1 MADNLS
7 LSLTLSLK
15 NGKLISGLQ
24 QSQSSIGR
32 FASGVRTELNSLK
45 NHFNSLAGRIAQIGI
60 SISAVKQIMDSAKLD
75 QSIARIGDT
84 ASASK
89 AQIVALR
96 EELFNM
102 AKKTGNSVED
112 LKSGFDS
119 LIASGQ
125 SWDEAFASIKAI
137 NVAMA
142 TTGASGKTLADALTV
157 ASTAFD
163 FDLSKPGEA
172 LKFLDEMVIAG
183 KEGRAELESLADI
196 MSRIGVNSASAGM
209 NRQQSLAFVE
219 TLSLIERQPDRLATL
234 ADSTLR
240 LFNNQNYSKTAE
252 ESTGVKFFNKD
263 GSRREVMT
271 VITEMKYKYDN
282 LKTDKDRNQF
292 VFDAFGKADLDTQ
305 KGIKTLFTG
314 DSIQK
319 YEDILKQISTAEGS
333 LSNGLSNAID
343 NAVSQ
348 TGRLKAAMREAADSF
363 AKPVNDAITNAI
375 KYLMDPKAD
384 GGLELSGKEM
394 IGGAAA
400 ATVAAY
406 LASVFGGKAVKGVTN
421 KFTGI
426 GEGVAVGKTLES
438 AAGIMPVFVVNMP
451 AGGVALGLDPG
462 MPANSKL
469 PKVKKA
475 IAAGGEMLAA
485 PLGIG
490 IGSMLYTSPLTIG
503 AGNLIKNEDGR
514 SSAEIVAKAISLA
527 LSPVINKLNQPFS
540 VSVNLD
546 GKQISNAVSKEQGY
560 QSSRR

>member
-1 MADNLS
+1 MSDNLS

-15 NGKLISGLQ
+15 NSKLISGLQ
-24 QSQSSIGR
+24 QSQGSIGR

-45 NHFNSLAGRIAQIGI
+45 NHFNSLAGRITQIGI
-60 SISAVKQIMDSAKLD
+60 SISAVQQIMNAAKLD

-84 ASASK
+84 ARASK
-89 AQIVALR
+89 AQVAALR
-96 EELFNM
+96 EELFSM
-102 AKKTGNSVED
+102 AKKTGNGVED
-112 LKSGFDS
+112 LKLGFDS

-137 NVAMA
+137 NIAMA

-157 ASTAFD
+157 ASTAFN

-183 KEGRAELESLADI
+183 KEGRAELEALADI

-240 LFNNQNYSKTAE
+240 LFNNQNYSKAAE

-282 LKTDKDRNQF
+282 LKTDKDKNQF
-292 VFDAFGKADLDTQ
+292 IFDAFGKADLDTQ

-319 YEDILKQISTAEGS
+319 YEDILKQISMAEGT

-363 AKPVNDAITNAI
+363 AKPINDSIANAI
-375 KYLMDPKAD
+375 KYLMDPKSK

-400 ATVAAY
+400 ATVATY
-406 LASVFGGKAVKGVTN
+406 LAAVFGGKAIKGIAN

-426 GEGVAVGKTLES
+426 GEGVAVGKALES
-438 AAGIMPVFVVNMP
+438 AAGVLPVYVVNMP
-451 AGGVALGLDPG
+451 GEGIALGLDPG
-462 MPANSKL
+462 MPGNSKL

-475 IAAGGEMLAA
+475 AAAGSEMLAPA
-485 PLGIG
+485 LGIG
-490 IGSMLYTSPLTIG
+490 IGSMLYTLPVSIG
-503 AGNLIKNEDGR
+503 AGNLVDAGGGQ
-514 SSAEIVAKAISLA
+514 SSAEVIAKAISIA
-527 LSPVINKLNQPFS
+527 LSPITKWVSQPLS
-540 VSVNLD
+540 VSVNVD
-546 GKQISNAVSKEQGY
+546 GEQISSIVNKKNSKEFK
-560 QSSRR
+560 RH

>member
-1 MADNLS
+1 MSDNLS

-24 QSQSSIGR
+24 QSQGSISR
-32 FASGVRTELNSLK
+32 FASSVKTELNSLK
-45 NHFNSLAGRIAQIGI
+45 NHFNSLAGRIAQVGI

-84 ASASK
+84 ARASK
-89 AQIVALR
+89 AQIAALR

-102 AKKTGNSVED
+102 AKKTGNGVED

-137 NVAMA
+137 NIAMA

-163 FDLSKPGEA
+163 FDLSKPDEA
-172 LKFLDEMVIAG
+172 LRFLDEMVIAG
-183 KEGRAELESLADI
+183 KEGRAELEALADI

-252 ESTGVKFFNKD
+252 QSTGVKFFNKD

-271 VITEMKYKYDN
+271 VITEMKYKYDK
-282 LKTDKDRNQF
+282 LKTDKEKNQF
-292 VFDAFGKADLDTQ
+292 IFDAFGKADLDTQ

-319 YEDILKQISTAEGS
+319 YEDILKQISMAEGT
-333 LSNGLSNAID
+333 LSNGLSDAID

-363 AKPVNDAITNAI
+363 SKPVNDAISNAI
-375 KYLMDPKAD
+375 KYLMDPKAK

-400 ATVAAY
+400 ATVATY
-406 LASVFGGKAVKGVTN
+406 LAGVFGIKAAKGIAN

-426 GEGVAVGKTLES
+426 GEGVAVGKALES
-438 AAGIMPVFVVNMP
+438 AAGVLPVFVVNMP
-451 AGGVALGLDPG
+451 ASGVSLGLDPG
-462 MPANSKL
+462 VPGKSNL

-475 IAAGGEMLAA
+475 VSAGSEMLAPA
-485 PLGIG
+485 FGIG
-490 IGSMLYTSPLTIG
+490 IGSLLYTAPLTLG
-503 AGNLIKNEDGR
+503 AGNLMENKEGR
-514 SSAEIVAKAISLA
+514 SSAEIVAQAISIA
-527 LSPVINKLNQPFS
+527 LSPLTRMITQPLS
-540 VSVNLD
+540 VNVNLD
-546 GKQISNAVSKEQGY
+546 GKQISNSVSKEQSK
-560 QSSRR
+560 QFSRR

>member
-1 MADNLS
+1 MSDNLT
-7 LSLTLSLK
+7 LSLTLLLK
-15 NGKLISGLQ
+15 NGKLLSGLQ
-24 QSQSSIGR
+24 QSQGSIGR
-32 FASGVRTELNSLK
+32 FASGVKTELNSLK
-45 NHFNSLAGRIAQIGI
+45 NHFNSIAGRIAQIGV
-60 SISAVKQIMDSAKLD
+60 SVSAVKQIMDSAKLD

-84 ASASK
+84 ARATK
-89 AQIVALR
+89 AQIAALR
-96 EELFNM
+96 EELFSM
-102 AKKTGNSVED
+102 AKKTGNGVED

-142 TTGASGKTLADALTV
+142 STGASGKTLADALTV
-157 ASTAFD
+157 ASTAFN

-183 KEGRAELESLADI
+183 KEGRAELEALADI

-240 LFNNQNYSKTAE
+240 LFNNQNYSKAAE

-282 LKTDKDRNQF
+282 LKSDKERNQF
-292 VFDAFGKADLDTQ
+292 IFDAFGKADLDTQ

-319 YEDILKQISTAEGS
+319 FEDILKQISLSEGT
-333 LSNGLSNAID
+333 LSNGLSAAID
-343 NAVSQ
+343 NAVNQ
-348 TGRLKAAMREAADSF
+348 TGRLKAAMREAADGF
-363 AKPVNDAITNAI
+363 AKPINDAISNAI
-375 KYLMDPKAD
+375 KYLMDPKSE
-384 GGLELSGKEM
+384 GGLNLSGKEM

-400 ATVAAY
+400 ATVATY
-406 LASVFGGKAVKGVTN
+406 LAAIFGGKAIKGIAN

-426 GEGVAVGKTLES
+426 GEGVAIGKALES
-438 AAGIMPVFVVNMP
+438 AAGVLPVFVVNMP
-451 AGGVALGLDPG
+451 AGGLSLGPDLSMPG
-462 MPANSKL
+462 NSKL
-469 PKVKKA
+469 PRVKKA
-475 IAAGGEMLAA
+475 IASGSEMLAPA
-485 PLGIG
+485 LGIG
-490 IGSMLYTSPLTIG
+490 LGSMIYTAPLTFG
-503 AGNLIKNEDGR
+503 AGNLIENKDGR
-514 SSAEIVAKAISLA
+514 SSAEIVAQAISIA
-527 LSPVINKLNQPFS
+527 LSPLTKMITQPL
-540 VSVNLD
+540 SVNVTLD
-546 GKQISNAVSKEQGY
+546 GNQISSFADAKFARN
-560 QSSRR
+560 SSRK